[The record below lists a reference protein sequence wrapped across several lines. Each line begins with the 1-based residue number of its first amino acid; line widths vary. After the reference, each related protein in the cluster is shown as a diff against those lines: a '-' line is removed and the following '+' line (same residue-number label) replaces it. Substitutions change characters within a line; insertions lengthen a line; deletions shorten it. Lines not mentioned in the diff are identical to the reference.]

1 MKQLFFVLVMTM
13 ALSVQAQHTISGTF
27 SPGKDYTWL
36 IAYGLKPGTQGYIA
50 DTAVNDGKFS
60 MQIPP
65 NAPAGI
71 YRLVYGVPQEEFY
84 LDVLYNGKE
93 NIQFDFDAQK
103 GISFVSSE
111 ENKIFNAY
119 FREITAVKQEFM
131 DFYSSGKTDKKA
143 YQKLGEKLEGVQT
156 AYEQSTK
163 DMLVHD
169 FVKANRPYVPTD
181 YETTETY
188 WQHKKDEFFKH
199 LDVKNPML
207 QASGFLTDK
216 LTNYVFTPI
225 STERI
230 SKADTEK
237 TLQENINTIHEKLKG
252 TGTTFQM
259 QIFYKIW
266 NMANAN
272 GFNDTADFVFT
283 TYLKNLAQTTN
294 NQKIISDIEVNN
306 RIRNGAKAPEI
317 TWKDGNTT
325 KRLSEWEDAECY
337 VVIFWSSTCSHCL
350 KELPPLHK
358 KLISNDDIK
367 VLAVGLEDD
376 ETNWKIESAKLN
388 HFEHAIALGKW
399 ESEYAKTYAIQ
410 RTPTYFILDK
420 EKRIIANPQS
430 DKEVVE
436 FLNN

>member
-1 MKQLFFVLVMTM
+1 MKQLYFVLVVTM
-13 ALSVQAQHTISGTF
+13 ALSARAQHTISGTF
-27 SPGKDYTWL
+27 YPAKDYTWL

-50 DTAVNDGKFS
+50 DTAINDGKFN

-131 DFYSSGKTDKKA
+131 DFYSNGKTDEEA
-143 YQKLGEKLEGVQT
+143 YEKLGEKLEDVQI
-156 AYEQSTK
+156 AYEQSTEN
-163 DMLVHD
+163 MLAHH
-169 FVKANRPYVPTD
+169 FVEANRPYIPSD

-188 WQHKKDEFFKH
+188 WNHKKDEFFKY
-199 LDVKNPML
+199 LDVKNPVL

-230 SKADTEK
+230 SKAETEK
-237 TLQENINTIHEKLKG
+237 TLQENINTVHENLKD
-252 TGTTFQM
+252 TGPLFQM
-259 QIFYKIW
+259 HIFHKIW

-272 GFNDTADFVFT
+272 GFNETADFVFT
-283 TYLKNLAQTTN
+283 THLKKLAQTTD

-325 KRLSEWEDAECY
+325 KKLSEWEDAECY

-358 KLISNDDIK
+358 KLSSNDDIK

-376 ETNWKIESAKLN
+376 EANWKIESAKLN

>member
-1 MKQLFFVLVMTM
+1 MKQLIFVLALTMTF
-13 ALSVQAQHTISGTF
+13 SIQAQHTISGTF
-27 SPGKDYTWL
+27 SPAKDYTWL
-36 IAYGLKPGTQGYIA
+36 IAYGLKPGTQGYVA
-50 DTAVNDGKFS
+50 DTAINDGKFS
-60 MQIPP
+60 MQIPQ

-84 LDVLYNGKE
+84 FDVLYNGKE
-93 NIQFDFDAQK
+93 NIQFNFDAQK

-119 FREITAVKQEFM
+119 FREITGVKQEFM
-131 DFYSSGKTDKKA
+131 DFYSNGKTDKKA
-143 YQKLGEKLEGVQT
+143 YKKLGEKLEDVQF
-156 AYEQSTK
+156 AFEQSTEN
-163 DMLVHD
+163 MLAHH
-169 FVKANRPYVPTD
+169 FVKANRPYIPSD
-181 YETTETY
+181 YETTEAY
-188 WQHKKDEFFKH
+188 WKHKKDNFFKH
-199 LDVKNPML
+199 LDVKNPVL

-230 SKADTEK
+230 SKVETEK
-237 TLQENINTIHEKLKG
+237 TLQENIKTVHEKLKG
-252 TGTTFQM
+252 TGSPFQM
-259 QIFYKIW
+259 HIFYKIW

-283 TYLKNLAQTTN
+283 TYLKNLAQATD
-294 NQKIISDIEVNN
+294 NQKIITDIEVNN

-325 KRLSEWEDAECY
+325 KKLSEWEDAECY
-337 VVIFWSSTCSHCL
+337 VIIFWSSTCSHCL

-358 KLISNDDIK
+358 KLMSNDDVK
-367 VLAVGLEDD
+367 VLAVGLEDN
-376 ETNWKIESAKLN
+376 EANWKNESAKLE

-399 ESEYAKTYAIQ
+399 ESEYAKAYAIQ

-420 EKRIIANPQS
+420 EKHIIANPQS